1 VAAVRTHSLGKDA
14 AVIGVVTDEHTGMA
28 VNIVLR
34 GPTRSTQRPKIAAE
48 SPRKKMAR
56 LKIHASDGCDQ
67 SSGADLVTPMILVS
81 GNLKTLN
88 A

>member
-1 VAAVRTHSLGKDA
+1 
-14 AVIGVVTDEHTGMA
+14 
-28 VNIVLR
+28 
-34 GPTRSTQRPKIAAE
+34 
-48 SPRKKMAR
+48 MAR

-67 SSGADLVTPMILVS
+67 SSGADLVTPVILVS